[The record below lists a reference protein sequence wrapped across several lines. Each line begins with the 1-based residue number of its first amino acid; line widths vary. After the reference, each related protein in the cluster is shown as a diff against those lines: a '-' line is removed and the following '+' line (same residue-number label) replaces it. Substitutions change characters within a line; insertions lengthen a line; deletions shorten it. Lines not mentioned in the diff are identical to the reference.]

1 LASRYSGLGLLQLP
15 APMADARPALY
26 ASQLKQVA
34 VSKLLIDGSKFICW
48 TEDSTGPQ
56 AVTLKVD
63 PKGHVLYWRDG
74 SGEIECLEIAWI
86 RDTRTGRSARIP
98 KETKIREACGF
109 FGSSEALI
117 EDRTVT
123 ISYGLDL
130 VNIQWINF
138 VAASK
143 NVAQEWS
150 SQLFRYA
157 TNSFVNNPSFYDM
170 LERSWTKLSV
180 SRDADNLIALKTIYK
195 LFAHHKDDK
204 KRVEK
209 ALETC
214 CLLTAKKDSVDAK
227 EFTFDAFLRF
237 YTCLCPR
244 TDIDQICIDL
254 NPACKTQP
262 VPYITKSQVIWLLNE
277 KQRDPRL
284 NEIIYPYANEAKA
297 RELIAK
303 FEPDN
308 AFVEKDQL
316 SSRGL
321 HAYLISTDNNVVPLE
336 KLDLSQDMEQP
347 LAHYFINSSH
357 NTYLSGHQLTGK
369 SSVELYRQVLLTGCR
384 CVELDCWDGKGAE
397 EEPIITHGYTMCS
410 EVPFR
415 ETMEAIAE
423 SAFKVSDYP
432 VILSFENHCSPK
444 QQAKMV
450 KLIKDYLGDRLL
462 SQPLDSHPLKP
473 GVPLPSP
480 QSLRG
485 KFLIKNK
492 KRDFKKSAKQSEPSV
507 EYPISHQVNV
517 DMEDLPVARDAAAA
531 ALSGQAAEEFPYEDE
546 EDPELRKL
554 REEAG
559 EVKEEKPMMAKEP
572 VMLSEI
578 SALVNYIEPAPF
590 YSFEYALKKNVSY
603 ECCSI
608 AETNATNLLK
618 ESPEDFVNFNK
629 RQLSRIYPKGTRVDS
644 SNYMPQLF
652 WNAGCQMVAL
662 NFQTPDLGLQLNM
675 GIFQYQ
681 KSCGY
686 LLKPE
691 FMRRSDRRFDPF
703 SESTVDGIVA
713 NSLSLRV
720 ISGYFLSERRVGTF
734 VELEMFGLPADTVRR
749 RFRTRTVPGNGINP
763 VYSQE
768 PFVFKKVVL
777 PQLAAIRIAACEE
790 SGRVIGQR
798 ILPVDSLRP
807 GYRHIPLFSDFMQ
820 PLSLAT
826 LFVCISV
833 NDYVSNAFAE
843 LAAALA
849 NPIHYLSQKDKHQ
862 QQLMVLTDDFDAESH
877 QEHWSEAP
885 MSLATSIPATAAPEL
900 PDSGV
905 GSSASAGDQQ
915 LLSAVEAPGQQGGP
929 TTPRSAARGIL
940 AAQRFCAAEAA
951 AAAAVSSATPTAPS
965 TPTSSP
971 GALFA
976 AFAFA
981 TGGCAGAG
989 GGSKPTAMLQETA
1002 TLKKPSLEDLL
1013 ADKKYKKLLHR
1024 CEKELQALVKKHQK
1038 ETMLLQA
1045 KHRLSQP
1052 RRYSSDENLR
1062 SGRMAVTAATAAA
1075 SRPPRTV
1082 EQAAEARL
1090 QAEQQRA
1097 AELELRTK
1105 QLESLRAQLERSLAA
1120 AVAASEKQL
1129 EALRQHELATL
1140 KKSQERQRNL
1150 EGRELTRLYKDKAE
1164 LKEVRKEF
1172 QQKQISAAVLERQ
1185 AMDSLHRR
1193 RDRELSEHNDRL
1205 KSEVERF
1212 IAELAGN
1219 LEAGRS
1225 AHQLENQMPAN
1236 STSTSALM
1244 AASAAAA
1251 AGPSPRLG
1259 RSGATAGK
1267 SLPCTPHHRR
1277 V

>member
-1 LASRYSGLGLLQLP
+1 
-15 APMADARPALY
+15 
-26 ASQLKQVA
+26 
-34 VSKLLIDGSKFICW
+34 
-48 TEDSTGPQ
+48 
-56 AVTLKVD
+56 
-63 PKGHVLYWRDG
+63 
-74 SGEIECLEIAWI
+74 
-86 RDTRTGRSARIP
+86 
-98 KETKIREACGF
+98 
-109 FGSSEALI
+109 
-117 EDRTVT
+117 
-123 ISYGLDL
+123 
-130 VNIQWINF
+130 
-138 VAASK
+138 
-143 NVAQEWS
+143 
-150 SQLFRYA
+150 
-157 TNSFVNNPSFYDM
+157 
-170 LERSWTKLSV
+170 
-180 SRDADNLIALKTIYK
+180 
-195 LFAHHKDDK
+195 
-204 KRVEK
+204 
-209 ALETC
+209 
-214 CLLTAKKDSVDAK
+214 
-227 EFTFDAFLRF
+227 
-237 YTCLCPR
+237 
-244 TDIDQICIDL
+244 

-462 SQPLDSHPLKP
+462 SQPLDSHPVCLPAQGQGSSVLKP

-492 KRDFKKSAKQSEPSV
+492 KRDFKKSVLAEDVQQLSFAHCRGLISETREIRNNASIVTWCQRLKVKKLRLAKQSEPSV

-618 ESPEDFVNFNK
+618 ESPEDF
-629 RQLSRIYPKGTRVDS
+629 GTRVDS

-686 LLKPE
+686 LLKRRVHG
-691 FMRRSDRRFDPF
+691 RRSDRRFDPF

-734 VELEMFGLPADTVRR
+734 MFGCPPTPSAGGSAPAQCRVTASTRSTARSPSSSRR
-749 RFRTRTVPGNGINP
+749 WCCTACRN
-763 VYSQE
+763 S
-768 PFVFKKVVL
+768 
-777 PQLAAIRIAACEE
+777 RIAACEE

-807 GYRHIPLFSDFMQ
+807 GYRHIPLFQ
-820 PLSLAT
+820 RLHAAAVPGHPVRLHLRQRLT
-826 LFVCISV
+826 CR
-833 NDYVSNAFAE
+833 NAFAE

-862 QQLMVLTDDFDAESH
+862 QQLMVLTDDFDAER
-877 QEHWSEAP
+877 Q
-885 MSLATSIPATAAPEL
+885 AAPEL
-900 PDSGV
+900 ADSGV

-915 LLSAVEAPGQQGGP
+915 TVSAVEAPGQQGGTHDP
-929 TTPRSAARGIL
+929 GERRSWHPRS
-940 AAQRFCAAEAA
+940 QRFCAARRAGRCA
-951 AAAAVSSATPTAPS
+951 FSSATP
-965 TPTSSP
+965 
-971 GALFA
+971 
-976 AFAFA
+976 
-981 TGGCAGAG
+981 
-989 GGSKPTAMLQETA
+989 
-1002 TLKKPSLEDLL
+1002 
-1013 ADKKYKKLLHR
+1013 HR
-1024 CEKELQALVKKHQK
+1024 PIE
-1038 ETMLLQA
+1038 
-1045 KHRLSQP
+1045 
-1052 RRYSSDENLR
+1052 
-1062 SGRMAVTAATAAA
+1062 AAT
-1075 SRPPRTV
+1075 SLPLGYTCFSPLV
-1082 EQAAEARL
+1082 GQG
-1090 QAEQQRA
+1090 
-1097 AELELRTK
+1097 LRWP
-1105 QLESLRAQLERSLAA
+1105 
-1120 AVAASEKQL
+1120 
-1129 EALRQHELATL
+1129 
-1140 KKSQERQRNL
+1140 
-1150 EGRELTRLYKDKAE
+1150 
-1164 LKEVRKEF
+1164 
-1172 QQKQISAAVLERQ
+1172 
-1185 AMDSLHRR
+1185 
-1193 RDRELSEHNDRL
+1193 LSE
-1205 KSEVERF
+1205 
-1212 IAELAGN
+1212 
-1219 LEAGRS
+1219 
-1225 AHQLENQMPAN
+1225 
-1236 STSTSALM
+1236 
-1244 AASAAAA
+1244 
-1251 AGPSPRLG
+1251 
-1259 RSGATAGK
+1259 
-1267 SLPCTPHHRR
+1267 
-1277 V
+1277 